1 MMLILSQALL
11 LSETGTL
18 VTIMRMVALQQSTIR
33 VVIVTSS
40 LPEWNVCQRKA
51 GGLDYFRRFLT
62 ACFVGGFCSIYGLL
76 QALNVTANAFGH
88 TSIDFTDSKDACSGV
103 NLGSDTVTFHR
114 LLLEARLPNCG
125 EQS

>member
-1 MMLILSQALL
+1 MYDAHLVSSSAALRNRNF
-11 LSETGTL
+11 SDNHADGG
-18 VTIMRMVALQQSTIR
+18 MQQSTIR

-88 TSIDFTDSKDACSGV
+88 TSIIFYEFERRV
-103 NLGSDTVTFHR
+103 
-114 LLLEARLPNCG
+114 
-125 EQS
+125 